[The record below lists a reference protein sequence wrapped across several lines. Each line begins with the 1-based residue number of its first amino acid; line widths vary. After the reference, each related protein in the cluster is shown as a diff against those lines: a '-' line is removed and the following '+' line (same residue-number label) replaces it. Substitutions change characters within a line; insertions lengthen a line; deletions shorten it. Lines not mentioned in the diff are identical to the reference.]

1 MQIEKITDLI
11 CEGILLDMN
20 DPSISNIWDELTLLL
35 SVNLNDTINYLKQC
49 NEKEIEFLSAI
60 FEDVSYNLNS
70 SEYINELE
78 IINTKFPDLNLDS
91 VIKTAK
97 EYMG

>member
-11 CEGILLDMN
+11 CEGILLDIN

-35 SVNLNDTINYLKQC
+35 SVDLNDTINYLRQC

>member
-11 CEGILLDMN
+11 CEGILLDIN
-20 DPSISNIWDELTLLL
+20 DPSISNIWDEVTLLL
-35 SVNLNDTINYLKQC
+35 SVDLNDTINYLKQC

>member
-11 CEGILLDMN
+11 CEGILLDIN

-35 SVNLNDTINYLKQC
+35 SVDLNDTINYLKQC

>member
-11 CEGILLDMN
+11 CEGILLDIN
-20 DPSISNIWDELTLLL
+20 DPSISNIWNELTLLL
-35 SVNLNDTINYLKQC
+35 SVDLNDTINYLKQC